1 LENRFD
7 DFIGGFSFGDPMRPA
22 GVTGGGAPDPGGAGI
37 SPIRVDH
44 PDPRW
49 WYEANGPANGANGID
64 LYTATPLN
72 GAGRI
77 IRTFYD
83 MGVDIGLSPTPL
95 PMIQAIAKGVIQL
108 LMDLLGPLGGLG
120 GLAALGAFA
129 AQAGQLMSTPGIASL
144 PADHVQGVTVVDA
157 IEAAVVALQFVAANT
172 APHVTYDT
180 TDAVPGVNHI
190 AHAVGHVNA
199 MCATASARAAA

>member
-1 LENRFD
+1 
-7 DFIGGFSFGDPMRPA
+7 MRPA

-37 SPIRVDH
+37 SPVQVQH

-49 WYEANGPANGANGID
+49 WYEANGPANGASGID
-64 LYTATPLN
+64 LYTCTPLN

-77 IRTFYD
+77 IRTFYG

-95 PMIQAIAKGVIQL
+95 PMFQSIAKGVVQL
-108 LMDLLGPLGGLG
+108 LTELLGPLGGLG

-129 AQAGQLMSTPGIASL
+129 GLAGQLLNTPGIPTL
-144 PADHVQGVTVVDA
+144 PADRVQGVTVVDA
-157 IEAAVVALQFVAANT
+157 IEAAVLALQFVAGGT
-172 APHVTYDT
+172 GPHVTYDT

-199 MCATASARAAA
+199 VCVSAAARAAA